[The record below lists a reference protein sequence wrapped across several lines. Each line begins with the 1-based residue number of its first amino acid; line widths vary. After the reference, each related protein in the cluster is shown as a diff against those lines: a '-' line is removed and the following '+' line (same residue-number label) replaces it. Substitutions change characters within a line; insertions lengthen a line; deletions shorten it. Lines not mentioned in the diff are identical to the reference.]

1 MSIILLRWER
11 KHLEFSC
18 SALLCTLSGWASVE
32 AQWERICLP
41 MQEASGRSLA
51 WEDPPEKETAASSSI
66 FAWRIPWT
74 EKGYNPWGRKRVRY
88 DCGTTQ
94 QQMYPCA
101 SLLCHTHTKAGYLL
115 TRLRAWILEL
125 QPSAPDEWTVPD
137 PFAWHIAGT
146 GLLIFILPR
155 AKQNNK

>member
-1 MSIILLRWER
+1 ME
-11 KHLEFSC
+11 
-18 SALLCTLSGWASVE
+18 WASQVP
-32 AQWERICLP
+32 QWERICLP
-41 MQEASGRSLA
+41 MQEASERSLA

-125 QPSAPDEWTVPD
+125 QPSAPDE
-137 PFAWHIAGT
+137 
-146 GLLIFILPR
+146 
-155 AKQNNK
+155 